1 MFKLLLAC
9 HRFRDVSKF
18 RKHYWFK
25 YIRPK
30 SNPQLAIS
38 NLTKKNFN
46 CHFISLWRK
55 ATALITLDHLPGY
68 VHNDPVLK
76 LPTVWNVSLSI
87 VNETP
92 KICCLTKTFYITLLA
107 EKWTGKLSDYKWNN
121 WLVSFIFSWYF
132 VFTIRTA
139 ACRVKGF
146 WYLSPLKEIKYNGLL
161 LNMHVAIDC
170 SLS

>member
-1 MFKLLLAC
+1 MFKLFLAC
-9 HRFRDVSKF
+9 HRFRGVSQF

-38 NLTKKNFN
+38 NLTKKDFN

-76 LPTVWNVSLSI
+76 LSETSVFLLSMKHQRFAAWQKRSTLHCLRRNEP
-87 VNETP
+87 VNCQIINE
-92 KICCLTKTFYITLLA
+92 ITDR
-107 EKWTGKLSDYKWNN
+107 SRFF
-121 WLVSFIFSWYF
+121 LVF
-132 VFTIRTA
+132 VFTIRSA

-146 WYLSPLKEIKYNGLL
+146 WYLSALKEIKYNGLL